1 MSLIKEKVGNIEE
14 KTREGISRSTR
25 KDVVGCVQCVVSKK
39 RFLVQFE
46 YGKKKYMSAYSLSYL
61 CKKEEVGQEE
71 DDNKSDHPKKQQG
84 ELLTIDGDTDAE
96 EP

>member
-46 YGKKKYMSAYSLSYL
+46 YGKKKYMSAYSL
-61 CKKEEVGQEE
+61 
-71 DDNKSDHPKKQQG
+71 
-84 ELLTIDGDTDAE
+84 
-96 EP
+96 

>member
-1 MSLIKEKVGNIEE
+1 
-14 KTREGISRSTR
+14 
-25 KDVVGCVQCVVSKK
+25 
-39 RFLVQFE
+39 
-46 YGKKKYMSAYSLSYL
+46 MSAYSLQYL